1 MYCGRRG
8 LLGRSQA
15 ESFMSAQPSPALE
28 DLPHAPAPA
37 AQSVAGDAASP
48 EALRRLSRSLAGGGG
63 RSARSQR
70 KVLELLKAALAAIR
84 VNDYERGGQRAIAA
98 LKIDETSGLAWHVL
112 AICQE
117 KANQFGPAIQAYE
130 AALKLL
136 PDHNDIAHD
145 LGRLAQRLG
154 YLEIAEKLL
163 LKFLAANP
171 GHIEATNNLAGVMR
185 DQRRYGDAIETLR
198 AMLQVEPE
206 SPVLWNSLGTVLNDE
221 GRLTEAL
228 TFFEEA
234 LRLDPGFSKAR
245 YNRANV
251 RRPLGDI
258 AGALEDLEAALP
270 GAEGPYEAAM
280 MNMARALM
288 LMGEARLPEAFEAYE
303 VRFDPNLPD
312 ALRVAVPAPRWKPAE
327 EDIRGRRLLVVGE
340 QGIADELIFANC
352 LADVIE
358 AVGPEGKV
366 FVAVEER
373 MVGLFQRRWPEA
385 IVGGHKAIRLEG
397 RLTRFVPF
405 VEDLPEGEAP
415 EFWVPMGSLMTVYRP
430 SVAAFPR
437 HDGVIRP
444 DPERV
449 ARWTREL
456 EALGPGLKV
465 GLHWKSLVMTGA
477 RAAYFASSFQLW
489 EPILRAPGCVMIN
502 LQCGDVSEDLAKAEA
517 AGVRIWTPP
526 INLKDDLEDVAA
538 LSVACDLVIGPG
550 IAGTNIAAASGART
564 WMVAAPDDWHLMKTD
579 GYVFY
584 PEARVF
590 RRAAVDGWPA
600 VIGEMREALDRV
612 VERGW
617 NAA

>member
-1 MYCGRRG
+1 
-8 LLGRSQA
+8 
-15 ESFMSAQPSPALE
+15 MSALPASPSDVAA
-28 DLPHAPAPA
+28 HAPAPA
-37 AQSVAGDAASP
+37 AQSVVGDAASP
-48 EALRRLSRSLAGGGG
+48 ESLRRLSHSLASG
-63 RSARSQR
+63 RSRSVKSQK

-84 VNDYERGGQRAIAA
+84 MNDFERGAQRAIAA
-98 LKIDETSGLAWHVL
+98 LKIDETHGLAWHVL

-136 PDHNDIAHD
+136 PDHSDIAHD

-154 YLEIAEKLL
+154 YFDIAEKLL
-163 LKFLAANP
+163 LKYLAANP
-171 GHIEATNNLAGVMR
+171 GHIEATNNLACVMR

-198 AMLQVEPE
+198 AMLQLEPE
-206 SPVLWNSLGTVLNDE
+206 SAVLWNSLGTVLNDE
-221 GRLTEAL
+221 GRLNEAL

-258 AGALEDLEAALP
+258 PGAIEDLEAALP
-270 GAEGPYEAAM
+270 GAEGPYEVAM

-288 LMGEARLPEAFEAYE
+288 LMGEARLPEGFEAYE

-312 ALRVAVPAPRWKPAE
+312 AMRVAVPARRWIPAD

-352 LADVIE
+352 LDDVIA
-358 AVGPEGKV
+358 AVGPDGKV
-366 FVAVEER
+366 FLAVEER
-373 MVGLFQRRWPEA
+373 MVGLFQRRYPEA
-385 IVGGHKAIRLEG
+385 VVGGHKAVRLEG
-397 RLTRFVPF
+397 RLTRYVPF
-405 VEDLPEGEAP
+405 VEDLPEGERP
-415 EFWVPMGSLMTVYRP
+415 ELWIPMGSLMAVYRP
-430 SVAAFPR
+430 SVDSFPK
-437 HDGVIRP
+437 HQGVILPAP
-444 DPERV
+444 DRV
-449 ARWTREL
+449 ARWKREL
-456 EALGPGLKV
+456 DALGPELKI

-477 RAAYFASSFQLW
+477 RAAFFASGFQRW
-489 EPILRAPGCVMIN
+489 EPILRTPGCLMVN
-502 LQCGDVSEDLAKAEA
+502 LQCGDVSEDLAAAEA

-550 IAGTNIAAASGART
+550 IAGTNIAAATGART
-564 WMVAAPDDWHLMKTD
+564 WLVAAPDDWHLMKT
-579 GYVFY
+579 GRYVFY
-584 PEARVF
+584 PDTRIFV
-590 RRAAVDGWPA
+590 RGAVDGWPA
-600 VIGEMREALDRV
+600 VIDEMRAALDRA

>member
-1 MYCGRRG
+1 
-8 LLGRSQA
+8 
-15 ESFMSAQPSPALE
+15 MSAQPSPASDVAAHAL
-28 DLPHAPAPA
+28 APAP
-37 AQSVAGDAASP
+37 QSVVGDAASP
-48 EALRRLSRSLAGGGG
+48 EAIRRLSHSLAADRGK
-63 RSARSQR
+63 SVKSQR
-70 KVLELLKAALAAIR
+70 KALELLKAALAAIR
-84 VNDYERGGQRAIAA
+84 MNDFDRGAQRAIAA
-98 LKIDETSGLAWHVL
+98 LRIDETNGLAWHVL

-136 PDHNDIAHD
+136 PDHSDIAHD

-163 LKFLAANP
+163 VKFLAGNP
-171 GHIEATNNLAGVMR
+171 GHIEATNNLACVMR

-198 AMLQVEPE
+198 PLLQIEPE
-206 SPVLWNSLGTVLNDE
+206 SPVLWNTLGTVLSDE
-221 GRLTEAL
+221 GRPDEAL

-251 RRPLGDI
+251 RRPLGDVP
-258 AGALEDLEAALP
+258 GAIEDLEAALP
-270 GAEGPYEAAM
+270 GAEGPYEVAM

-288 LMGEARLPEAFEAYE
+288 LMGEGRVPEGFESYE

-312 ALRVAVPAPRWKPAE
+312 AIRVVVPAPRWNPAD

-352 LADVIE
+352 LNDVIE

-366 FVAVEER
+366 FIAVEER
-373 MVGLFQRRWPEA
+373 MVGLFQRQYPGA
-385 IVGGHKAIRLEG
+385 VVGAHKAVRLEG
-397 RLTRFVPF
+397 RLTRYIPF
-405 VEDLPEGEAP
+405 VEDLAEGQAP
-415 EFWVPMGSLMTVYRP
+415 DCWIPMGSLMAVYRP
-430 SVAAFPR
+430 TVDSFPQ
-437 HDGVIRP
+437 HNGVIRP
-444 DPERV
+444 DPDRV
-449 ARWTREL
+449 ARWKREL
-456 EALGPGLKV
+456 EALGPELKI

-477 RAAYFASSFQLW
+477 RAAFFASSFQLW
-489 EPILRAPGCVMIN
+489 EPILRAPGCLMVN
-502 LQCGDVSEDLAKAEA
+502 LQCGDVSEDLAAAEA

-579 GYVFY
+579 RYVFY
-584 PEARVF
+584 PEARIFV
-590 RRAAVDGWPA
+590 RGAVNGWPA
-600 VIGEMREALDRV
+600 VIDDIRAALDQV

>member
-1 MYCGRRG
+1 
-8 LLGRSQA
+8 
-15 ESFMSAQPSPALE
+15 MSAQPSPASDVAAHAL
-28 DLPHAPAPA
+28 APAV
-37 AQSVAGDAASP
+37 QSVVGDAASP
-48 EALRRLSRSLAGGGG
+48 EAIRRLSHSLAADRGK
-63 RSARSQR
+63 SVKSQR
-70 KVLELLKAALAAIR
+70 KALELLKAALAAIR
-84 VNDYERGGQRAIAA
+84 MNDFDRGAQRAIAA
-98 LKIDETSGLAWHVL
+98 LRIDETNGLAWHVL

-136 PDHNDIAHD
+136 PDHSDIAHD

-163 LKFLAANP
+163 VKFLAGNP
-171 GHIEATNNLAGVMR
+171 GHIEATNNLACVMR

-198 AMLQVEPE
+198 PLLQIEPE
-206 SPVLWNSLGTVLNDE
+206 SPVLWNTLGTVLSDE
-221 GRLTEAL
+221 GRPDEAL

-251 RRPLGDI
+251 RRPLGDVP
-258 AGALEDLEAALP
+258 GAIEDLEAALP
-270 GAEGPYEAAM
+270 GAEGPYEVAM

-288 LMGEARLPEAFEAYE
+288 LMGEGRVPEGFESYE

-312 ALRVAVPAPRWKPAE
+312 AIRVVVPAPRWNPAD

-352 LADVIE
+352 LNDVIE

-366 FVAVEER
+366 FIAVEER
-373 MVGLFQRRWPEA
+373 MVGLFQRHYPRA
-385 IVGGHKAIRLEG
+385 VVGAHKAVRLEG
-397 RLTRFVPF
+397 RLTRYIPF
-405 VEDLPEGEAP
+405 VEDLAEGQAP
-415 EFWVPMGSLMTVYRP
+415 DCWIPMGSLMAVYRP
-430 SVAAFPR
+430 TVDSFPQ
-437 HDGVIRP
+437 HNGVIRP
-444 DPERV
+444 DPDRV
-449 ARWTREL
+449 TRWKREL
-456 EALGPGLKV
+456 EALGPELKI

-477 RAAYFASSFQLW
+477 RAAFFASSFQLW
-489 EPILRAPGCVMIN
+489 EPILRAPGCLMVN
-502 LQCGDVSEDLAKAEA
+502 LQCGDVSEDLAAAEA

-579 GYVFY
+579 RYVFY
-584 PEARVF
+584 PEARIFV
-590 RRAAVDGWPA
+590 RGAVNGWPA
-600 VIGEMREALDRV
+600 VIDDIRAALDQV

>member
-1 MYCGRRG
+1 
-8 LLGRSQA
+8 
-15 ESFMSAQPSPALE
+15 MSAQPSPASDVAAHAL
-28 DLPHAPAPA
+28 APAV
-37 AQSVAGDAASP
+37 QSVVGDAASP
-48 EALRRLSRSLAGGGG
+48 EAIRRLSHSLAADRGK
-63 RSARSQR
+63 SVKSQR
-70 KVLELLKAALAAIR
+70 KALELLKAALAAIR
-84 VNDYERGGQRAIAA
+84 MNDFDRGAQRAIAA
-98 LKIDETSGLAWHVL
+98 LRIDETNGLAWHVL

-136 PDHNDIAHD
+136 PDHSDIAHD

-163 LKFLAANP
+163 VKFLAGNP
-171 GHIEATNNLAGVMR
+171 GHIEATNNLACVMR

-198 AMLQVEPE
+198 PLLQIEPE
-206 SPVLWNSLGTVLNDE
+206 SPVLWNTLGTVLSDE
-221 GRLTEAL
+221 GRPDEAL

-251 RRPLGDI
+251 RRPLGDVP
-258 AGALEDLEAALP
+258 GAIEDLEAALP
-270 GAEGPYEAAM
+270 GAEGPYEVAM

-288 LMGEARLPEAFEAYE
+288 LMGEGRVPEGFESYE

-312 ALRVAVPAPRWKPAE
+312 AIRVVVPAPRWNPAD

-352 LADVIE
+352 LNDVIE

-366 FVAVEER
+366 FIAVEER
-373 MVGLFQRRWPEA
+373 MVGLFQRHYPRA
-385 IVGGHKAIRLEG
+385 VVGAHKAVRLEG
-397 RLTRFVPF
+397 RLTRYIPF
-405 VEDLPEGEAP
+405 VEDLAEGQAP
-415 EFWVPMGSLMTVYRP
+415 NCWIPMGSLMAVYRP
-430 SVAAFPR
+430 TVDSFPQ
-437 HDGVIRP
+437 HNGVIRP
-444 DPERV
+444 DPDRV
-449 ARWTREL
+449 ARWKREL
-456 EALGPGLKV
+456 EALGPELKI

-477 RAAYFASSFQLW
+477 RAAFFASSFQLW
-489 EPILRAPGCVMIN
+489 EPILRAPGCLMVN
-502 LQCGDVSEDLAKAEA
+502 LQCGDVSEDLAAAEA

-579 GYVFY
+579 RYVFY
-584 PEARVF
+584 PEARIFV
-590 RRAAVDGWPA
+590 RGAVNGWPA
-600 VIGEMREALDRV
+600 VIDDIRAALDQV

>member
-1 MYCGRRG
+1 
-8 LLGRSQA
+8 
-15 ESFMSAQPSPALE
+15 MSAQPSPASDVAAHAL
-28 DLPHAPAPA
+28 APAV
-37 AQSVAGDAASP
+37 QSVVGDAASP
-48 EALRRLSRSLAGGGG
+48 EAIRRLSHSLAADRGK
-63 RSARSQR
+63 SVKSQR
-70 KVLELLKAALAAIR
+70 KALELLKAALAAIR
-84 VNDYERGGQRAIAA
+84 MNDFDRGAQRAIAA
-98 LKIDETSGLAWHVL
+98 LRIDETNGLAWHVL

-136 PDHNDIAHD
+136 PDHSDIAHD

-163 LKFLAANP
+163 VKFLAGNP
-171 GHIEATNNLAGVMR
+171 GHIEATNNLACVMR

-198 AMLQVEPE
+198 PLLQIEPE
-206 SPVLWNSLGTVLNDE
+206 SPVLWNTLGTVLSDE
-221 GRLTEAL
+221 GRPDEAL

-251 RRPLGDI
+251 RRPLGDVP
-258 AGALEDLEAALP
+258 GAIEDLEAALP
-270 GAEGPYEAAM
+270 GAEGPYEVAM

-288 LMGEARLPEAFEAYE
+288 LMGEGRVPEGFESYE

-312 ALRVAVPAPRWKPAE
+312 AIRVVVPAPRWNPAD

-352 LADVIE
+352 LNDVIE

-366 FVAVEER
+366 FIAVEER
-373 MVGLFQRRWPEA
+373 MVGLFQRHYPRA
-385 IVGGHKAIRLEG
+385 VVGAHKAVRLEG
-397 RLTRFVPF
+397 RLTRYIPF
-405 VEDLPEGEAP
+405 VEDLAEGQAP
-415 EFWVPMGSLMTVYRP
+415 DCWIPMGSLMAVYRP
-430 SVAAFPR
+430 TVDSFPQ
-437 HDGVIRP
+437 HNGVIRP
-444 DPERV
+444 DPDRV
-449 ARWTREL
+449 ARWKREL
-456 EALGPGLKV
+456 EALGPELKI

-477 RAAYFASSFQLW
+477 RAAFFASSFQLW
-489 EPILRAPGCVMIN
+489 EPILRAPGCLMVN
-502 LQCGDVSEDLAKAEA
+502 LQCGDVSEDLAAAEA

-579 GYVFY
+579 RYVFY
-584 PEARVF
+584 PEARIFV
-590 RRAAVDGWPA
+590 RGAVNGWPA
-600 VIGEMREALDRV
+600 VIDDIRAALDQV

>member
-1 MYCGRRG
+1 
-8 LLGRSQA
+8 
-15 ESFMSAQPSPALE
+15 MSAQPSPASHVPAHAL
-28 DLPHAPAPA
+28 APAV
-37 AQSVAGDAASP
+37 QSVGGDAASP
-48 EALRRLSRSLAGGGG
+48 EAIRRLSHSLAADRGK
-63 RSARSQR
+63 SVKSQR
-70 KVLELLKAALAAIR
+70 KALELLKAALAAIR
-84 VNDYERGGQRAIAA
+84 MNDFDRGAQRAIAA
-98 LKIDETSGLAWHVL
+98 LRIDETNGLAWHVL

-136 PDHNDIAHD
+136 PDHSDIAHD

-163 LKFLAANP
+163 VKFLAGNP
-171 GHIEATNNLAGVMR
+171 GHIEATNNLACVMR

-198 AMLQVEPE
+198 PLLQIEPE
-206 SPVLWNSLGTVLNDE
+206 SPVLWNTLGTVLSDE
-221 GRLTEAL
+221 GRPDEAL

-251 RRPLGDI
+251 RRPLGDVP
-258 AGALEDLEAALP
+258 GAIEDLEAALP
-270 GAEGPYEAAM
+270 GAEGPYEVAM

-288 LMGEARLPEAFEAYE
+288 LMGEGRVPEGFESYE

-312 ALRVAVPAPRWKPAE
+312 AIRVVVPAPRWNPAD

-352 LADVIE
+352 LNDVIE

-366 FVAVEER
+366 FIAVEER
-373 MVGLFQRRWPEA
+373 MVGLFQRQYPGA
-385 IVGGHKAIRLEG
+385 VVGAHKAVRLEG
-397 RLTRFVPF
+397 RLTRYIPF
-405 VEDLPEGEAP
+405 VEDLAEGQAP
-415 EFWVPMGSLMTVYRP
+415 DCWIPMGSLMAVYRP
-430 SVAAFPR
+430 TVDSFPQ
-437 HDGVIRP
+437 HNGVIRP
-444 DPERV
+444 DPDRV
-449 ARWTREL
+449 ARWKREL
-456 EALGPGLKV
+456 EALGPELKI

-477 RAAYFASSFQLW
+477 RAAFFASSFQLW
-489 EPILRAPGCVMIN
+489 EPILRAPGCLMVN
-502 LQCGDVSEDLAKAEA
+502 LQCGDVSEDLAAAEA

-579 GYVFY
+579 RYVFY
-584 PEARVF
+584 PEARIFV
-590 RRAAVDGWPA
+590 RGAVNGWPA
-600 VIGEMREALDRV
+600 VIDDIRAALDRV

>member
-1 MYCGRRG
+1 
-8 LLGRSQA
+8 
-15 ESFMSAQPSPALE
+15 MSAQPSPASDVAAHAL
-28 DLPHAPAPA
+28 APAP
-37 AQSVAGDAASP
+37 QSVVGDAASP
-48 EALRRLSRSLAGGGG
+48 EAIRRLSHSLAADRGK
-63 RSARSQR
+63 SVKSQR
-70 KVLELLKAALAAIR
+70 KALELLKAALAAIR
-84 VNDYERGGQRAIAA
+84 MNDFDRGAQRAIAA
-98 LKIDETSGLAWHVL
+98 LRIDETNGLAWHVL

-136 PDHNDIAHD
+136 PDHSDIAHD

-163 LKFLAANP
+163 VKFLAGNP
-171 GHIEATNNLAGVMR
+171 GHIEATNNLACVMR

-198 AMLQVEPE
+198 PLLQIEPE
-206 SPVLWNSLGTVLNDE
+206 SPVLWNTLGTVLSDE
-221 GRLTEAL
+221 GRPDEAL

-251 RRPLGDI
+251 RRPLGDVP
-258 AGALEDLEAALP
+258 GAIEDLEAALP
-270 GAEGPYEAAM
+270 GAEGPYEVAM

-288 LMGEARLPEAFEAYE
+288 LMGEGRVPEGFESYE

-312 ALRVAVPAPRWKPAE
+312 AIRVVVPAPRWNPAD

-352 LADVIE
+352 LNDVIE

-366 FVAVEER
+366 FIAVEER
-373 MVGLFQRRWPEA
+373 MVGLFQRHYPRA
-385 IVGGHKAIRLEG
+385 VVGAHKAVRLEG
-397 RLTRFVPF
+397 RLTRYIPF
-405 VEDLPEGEAP
+405 VEDLAEGQAP
-415 EFWVPMGSLMTVYRP
+415 NCWIPMGSLMAVYRP
-430 SVAAFPR
+430 TVDSFPQ
-437 HDGVIRP
+437 HNGVIRP
-444 DPERV
+444 DPDRV
-449 ARWTREL
+449 ARWKREL
-456 EALGPGLKV
+456 EALGPELKI

-477 RAAYFASSFQLW
+477 RAAFFASSFQLW
-489 EPILRAPGCVMIN
+489 EPILRAPGCLMVN
-502 LQCGDVSEDLAKAEA
+502 LQCGDVSEDLAAAEA

-579 GYVFY
+579 RYVFY
-584 PEARVF
+584 PEARIFV
-590 RRAAVDGWPA
+590 RGAVNGWPA
-600 VIGEMREALDRV
+600 VIDDIRAALDQV